1 MAGARLISSALQ
13 KTARDVYVD
22 PSLIEYAVRV
32 SNATRDLAAVGL
44 KEMEPYVTYGVSPRA
59 SIYMVLS
66 AQALALVRGRDY
78 TLPDDILALARDVLR
93 HRIVLSYEALGD
105 EVTADDVLDAI
116 LARIPMPSG
125 VSQERRAPVDEGAWA
140 PPPR

>member
-1 MAGARLISSALQ
+1 
-13 KTARDVYVD
+13 
-22 PSLIEYAVRV
+22 
-32 SNATRDLAAVGL
+32 
-44 KEMEPYVTYGVSPRA
+44 VSPRA

-78 TLPDDILALARDVLR
+78 TLPDDILAMARDVLR

-105 EVTADDVLDAI
+105 NVTADDVLDAI
-116 LARIPMPSG
+116 LARIPMPQG